1 MRHVDVEERLLRKRL
16 AVRVIAL
23 RNEKDWSQS
32 ELSRRLGDRTRGRV
46 IRLEKA
52 ASGLSPTLGLVA
64 LLAKVFGMTPME
76 FIAPVLAPKDPKLAQ
91 RQAVARFQRDIDRL
105 QQRRAKEFVERYQS
119 PRLEPLIN
127 AAALAAMEMTDAE
140 LEMSVTWFMAWASQ
154 VGRRREAKRGLTGTL
169 VVEES
174 CSTSL
179 VIGEEGGER

>member
-1 MRHVDVEERLLRKRL
+1 MLQCNTRYTLRACHIFDTIVAMRHVDIEERLLRKRL

-105 QQRRAKEFVERYQS
+105 HRLVGAVRRSA
-119 PRLEPLIN
+119 
-127 AAALAAMEMTDAE
+127 D
-140 LEMSVTWFMAWASQ
+140 
-154 VGRRREAKRGLTGTL
+154 
-169 VVEES
+169 
-174 CSTSL
+174 
-179 VIGEEGGER
+179 